1 MIKIFFNLLLL
12 LVISSCSNK
21 HNDAIDNLNK
31 SFFKWHNKY
40 SNNMFNTFST
50 DSLINQ
56 KQFIG
61 QSFYRDIKRFTIEL
75 NQISS
80 NKISKDRRNSHRV
93 LDDYLNKNLFNY
105 EKIKHHEWNIIKLLD
120 ELHSDILY
128 LLVLEEQD
136 AISAMDFDNRVE
148 FISLKINS
156 IYDIKY
162 CHSSNSN
169 KEIIS
174 YLLDR
179 INQLLDLSNI
189 KILRQDLENLEDWY
203 NNNYNKLDPF
213 IQSKLR
219 PNYEKYISIEL
230 DRNIDV
236 DSTIGEARESLS
248 NYEFNIFNLSL
259 PIYLSS
265 NDEPIW
271 TDYQDTLNV
280 IDWMVSNLN
289 NLSKSNSTCFNQDNI
304 FEIPAFFSSSIMDI
318 HSKKFVEDIYFK
330 SSSIT
335 DTPFYFYD
343 ITRGRFIALNYLE
356 QDNPIELYL
365 SIINDLF
372 PGDLFIDYSVK
383 ASNSLINK
391 VYTKTAY
398 LLPYRSLLT
407 QNYIDFLYSDSF
419 KTTRLIREDC
429 KVEHENY
436 SYMLDLL
443 VNINRIKNCISVI
456 STIQYH
462 YYDIPINETINN
474 YNHLNFF
481 NENEIKKLK
490 IEILGFGIDSI
501 IKFKAYNLMLNLFQD
516 STLDHDP
523 EYLIGILKDNPNI
536 NFNTIENIIK

>member
-1 MIKIFFNLLLL
+1 M
-12 LVISSCSNK
+12 
-21 HNDAIDNLNK
+21 
-31 SFFKWHNKY
+31 
-40 SNNMFNTFST
+40 
-50 DSLINQ
+50 
-56 KQFIG
+56 
-61 QSFYRDIKRFTIEL
+61 
-75 NQISS
+75 
-80 NKISKDRRNSHRV
+80 
-93 LDDYLNKNLFNY
+93 
-105 EKIKHHEWNIIKLLD
+105 
-120 ELHSDILY
+120 
-128 LLVLEEQD
+128 
-136 AISAMDFDNRVE
+136 
-148 FISLKINS
+148 
-156 IYDIKY
+156 
-162 CHSSNSN
+162 
-169 KEIIS
+169 
-174 YLLDR
+174 
-179 INQLLDLSNI
+179 
-189 KILRQDLENLEDWY
+189 
-203 NNNYNKLDPF
+203 
-213 IQSKLR
+213 
-219 PNYEKYISIEL
+219 
-230 DRNIDV
+230 
-236 DSTIGEARESLS
+236 
-248 NYEFNIFNLSL
+248 
-259 PIYLSS
+259 
-265 NDEPIW
+265 
-271 TDYQDTLNV
+271 
-280 IDWMVSNLN
+280 
-289 NLSKSNSTCFNQDNI
+289 
-304 FEIPAFFSSSIMDI
+304 
-318 HSKKFVEDIYFK
+318 
-330 SSSIT
+330 
-335 DTPFYFYD
+335 
-343 ITRGRFIALNYLE
+343 ALNYLE

-365 SIINDLF
+365 SVINDLF